1 MLTLEHVTKY
11 YGRTLANDDISFRV
25 EAGQIAILLGPN
37 GALSDLLVEEFKKG
51 L

>member
-25 EAGQIAILLGPN
+25 DAGQIAILLRPQRG
-37 GALSDLLVEEFKKG
+37 G
-51 L
+51 